1 MRWLSVLWECATW
14 FKRPQKS
21 TYDKYLEHKRAIE
34 LQRID
39 GIFKV
44 SVCKA
49 ATIDKGD
56 KRHAQLRRLDEQY
69 NLPPGT
75 AQNFYAKV
83 DLAGLEKR

>member
-1 MRWLSVLWECATW
+1 MRWLSVFWECATW

-39 GIFKV
+39 GIFKI
-44 SVCKA
+44 SVCMA

-56 KRHAQLRRLDEQY
+56 KRHAQLRHLDKY
-69 NLPPGT
+69 FNVPAGT
-75 AQNFYAKV
+75 AQRFYADV
-83 DLAGLEKR
+83 DLTAINRH